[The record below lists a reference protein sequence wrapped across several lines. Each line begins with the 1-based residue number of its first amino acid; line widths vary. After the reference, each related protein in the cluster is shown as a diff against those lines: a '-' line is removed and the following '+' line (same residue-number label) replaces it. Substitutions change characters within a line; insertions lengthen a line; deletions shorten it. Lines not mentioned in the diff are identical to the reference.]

1 MIRSLV
7 VQQEEQLLKLKL
19 SQSMSRQELQD
30 IAAESERLRQLME
43 AEQTN
48 MKEALKQKKEINAHL
63 RQSMLELRR
72 ESDSQALTY
81 KQQTQLL
88 RDQIQGLEMAT
99 ERSKKELEKMRNK
112 ETLHDSSA
120 SMVRRSCCI
129 IHDELTSCIM
139 HVPFSLSTICIQLAV
154 QVKELQ
160 NMLKVAESTIRQL
173 HLDLQ
178 ASHKELSIL
187 QDKDNLKI
195 ARDEMKI
202 TSLLSRITKFDS
214 DLQLAR

>member
-1 MIRSLV
+1 MMSL
-7 VQQEEQLLKLKL
+7 LPA
-19 SQSMSRQELQD
+19 SCMS
-30 IAAESERLRQLME
+30 
-43 AEQTN
+43 
-48 MKEALKQKKEINAHL
+48 
-63 RQSMLELRR
+63 
-72 ESDSQALTY
+72 
-81 KQQTQLL
+81 
-88 RDQIQGLEMAT
+88 
-99 ERSKKELEKMRNK
+99 
-112 ETLHDSSA
+112 
-120 SMVRRSCCI
+120 
-129 IHDELTSCIM
+129 
-139 HVPFSLSTICIQLAV
+139 PSLCIQLAV

>member
-1 MIRSLV
+1 M
-7 VQQEEQLLKLKL
+7 
-19 SQSMSRQELQD
+19 
-30 IAAESERLRQLME
+30 
-43 AEQTN
+43 
-48 MKEALKQKKEINAHL
+48 H
-63 RQSMLELRR
+63 
-72 ESDSQALTY
+72 
-81 KQQTQLL
+81 
-88 RDQIQGLEMAT
+88 G
-99 ERSKKELEKMRNK
+99 
-112 ETLHDSSA
+112 
-120 SMVRRSCCI
+120 
-129 IHDELTSCIM
+129 ELTSCII
-139 HVPFSLSTICIQLAV
+139 HVPFPLSTICIQLAV

-214 DLQLAR
+214 DLQLARLVSTTISYMDTS

>member
-1 MIRSLV
+1 
-7 VQQEEQLLKLKL
+7 
-19 SQSMSRQELQD
+19 
-30 IAAESERLRQLME
+30 
-43 AEQTN
+43 
-48 MKEALKQKKEINAHL
+48 
-63 RQSMLELRR
+63 
-72 ESDSQALTY
+72 
-81 KQQTQLL
+81 
-88 RDQIQGLEMAT
+88 
-99 ERSKKELEKMRNK
+99 
-112 ETLHDSSA
+112 
-120 SMVRRSCCI
+120 
-129 IHDELTSCIM
+129 M
-139 HVPFSLSTICIQLAV
+139 HVPFPLSTICIQLAV

>member
-1 MIRSLV
+1 MHG
-7 VQQEEQLLKLKL
+7 
-19 SQSMSRQELQD
+19 EL
-30 IAAESERLRQLME
+30 
-43 AEQTN
+43 T
-48 MKEALKQKKEINAHL
+48 
-63 RQSMLELRR
+63 
-72 ESDSQALTY
+72 T
-81 KQQTQLL
+81 
-88 RDQIQGLEMAT
+88 
-99 ERSKKELEKMRNK
+99 
-112 ETLHDSSA
+112 
-120 SMVRRSCCI
+120 CI
-129 IHDELTSCIM
+129 IH
-139 HVPFSLSTICIQLAV
+139 VPFPLSTICLQLAV

-214 DLQLAR
+214 DLQLARLVSTTIWTPADICSHRTTVLMHYHVRVLGVAGRPTPISASSWRPVRRRYEPRSKSPGGSCR